1 MTTVRPKPGPSPDDS
16 DQRKHTRDGSA
27 PASSSPEPA
36 SGEKAYAELLA
47 KGAEEI
53 QDHLSLVARIQV
65 QIGRL
70 LETSVEELERA
81 QRLETLTSLIAGS
94 EAEKDPPG
102 GERDSF
108 SRGPED
114 RPAAYLEHEIKTLKK
129 MQRLLGVRAMAEGED
144 VLPAIDA
151 SRTLTREE
159 EGPESAAPRKILIIF
174 HDPGT
179 VRILRY
185 FLEKEDFDVLVCSNG
200 PDGLQKAIGERP
212 DLILLDILLPGLD
225 GYQVLGRLKRDEKTA
240 GIPVFVL
247 SVLAQEADILKAI
260 EGGAADYFTKPF
272 SPHIVI
278 AKIRRTL
285 RARHE

>member
-1 MTTVRPKPGPSPDDS
+1 MTSVRSKTGLPDGDADRTKDAPEAPGHFSPGA
-16 DQRKHTRDGSA
+16 TREA
-27 PASSSPEPA
+27 Q
-36 SGEKAYAELLA
+36 AYSELLS

-65 QIGRL
+65 RIGRL
-70 LETSVEELERA
+70 LETSIEELERA
-81 QRLETLTSLIAGS
+81 QRLETLTSLISGS
-94 EAEKDPPG
+94 NAEKDLPG

-108 SRGPED
+108 SRGPDD
-114 RPAAYLEHEIKTLKK
+114 RPAAYLEHEIKTLRK
-129 MQRLLGVRAMAEGED
+129 MQKLLGVRVMAEGED
-144 VLPAIDA
+144 VPAAIDV
-151 SRTLTREE
+151 SRTLALDE
-159 EGPESAAPRKILIIF
+159 EGPESTAPRKILMVF

-225 GYQVLGRLKRDEKTA
+225 SYQVLARLKKNARTA

-247 SVLAQEADILKAI
+247 SVLAQEVDILKAI
-260 EGGAADYFTKPF
+260 EGGASDYFVKPF
-272 SPHIVI
+272 SPPVII
-278 AKIRRTL
+278 AKIKRAL
-285 RARHE
+285 RVRHE